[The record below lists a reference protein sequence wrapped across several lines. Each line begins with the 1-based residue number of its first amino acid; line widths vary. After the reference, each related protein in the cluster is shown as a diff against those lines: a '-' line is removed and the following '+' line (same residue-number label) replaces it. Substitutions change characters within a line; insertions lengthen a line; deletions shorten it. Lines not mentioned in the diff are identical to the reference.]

1 MLEANPNL
9 TWRDVQHI
17 LATTAVKNGAQDS
30 DWTLNGAGYHVNH
43 KYLGVQ
49 LKSGQLSREGIQY
62 RNQESVKTWILS
74 LVSYILA
81 PRKIFSFNQLYVDS
95 P

>member
-49 LKSGQLSREGIQY
+49 LKSGQLSREGIQL
-62 RNQESVKTWILS
+62 QKSEVSQDLDSVSCLIYSCPKENI
-74 LVSYILA
+74 
-81 PRKIFSFNQLYVDS
+81 QL
-95 P
+95 